1 MTYSTRLKVIETAPG
16 HQLMCEIRH
25 PMESG
30 DRRDKATGRLLPA
43 NYITQ
48 VVFRV
53 NEEIRAEMLLGKYVS
68 KNPVVGTMVSKLS
81 DGDRIIVS
89 WQDIAGDSGQA
100 SVRIK

>member
-1 MTYSTRLKVIETAPG
+1 MIYSTRLKVIETEPG

-25 PMESG
+25 PMEPG
-30 DRRDKATGRLLPA
+30 GRRDKATGRLLPA

-81 DGDRIIVS
+81 GGDRIIVS

-100 SVRIK
+100 SVRVK